1 MSQSTKHFTYFSLS
15 ALTSY
20 FWYLLALSP
29 VVTLSSCSKTLP
41 PVDTI
46 IKPIDTAALLNYQPM
61 TTGSTWYYAGNA
73 SGFGVTF
80 NLFCTNR
87 DTTLM
92 DSKVYR
98 VYDND
103 YNPKYSEYHRIED
116 TFKYW
121 SIVPLSTNKTP
132 LLILK
137 SNAKIGERW
146 VGAVNGDETYIHQ
159 MISKNI
165 DYKVDSFTYKN
176 VIHVYQ
182 TRINTSNDTNF
193 RSNIYF
199 AAGIGVVHIT
209 GELEL
214 KLIKAVIK

>member
-1 MSQSTKHFTYFSLS
+1 M
-15 ALTSY
+15 
-20 FWYLLALSP
+20 LSP
-29 VVTLSSCSKTLP
+29 VVMMTSCSKTLP

-46 IKPIDTAALLNYQPM
+46 IKPIDTAAFLNYQPM
-61 TTGSTWYYAGNA
+61 TTGSTWRYAGNV
-73 SGFGVTF
+73 SGFGVDF

-87 DTTLM
+87 DTTLL

-103 YNPKYSEYHRIED
+103 YNPNFSEYHRIED
-116 TFKYW
+116 TFNYW
-121 SIVPLSTNKTP
+121 SIVPFSTNKTP
-132 LLILK
+132 LLIMK
-137 SNAKIGERW
+137 SNAKVGDRW
-146 VGAVNGDETYIHQ
+146 IGAVNGDDTYIGQ
-159 MISKNI
+159 MIAKNI

-182 TRINTSNDTNF
+182 TRVGPSKDTSL

-209 GELEL
+209 GDLEM